1 MIVDNGKK
9 TQRKPR
15 LKISGNL
22 KLKQQGNFRSRK
34 ENKTPEGLCEKAG
47 ENTDKK
53 FAEYYVQLFFL
64 S

>member
-1 MIVDNGKK
+1 MIVNNGKK

-22 KLKQQGNFRSRK
+22 KLKQQGNLKSCK
-34 ENKTPEGLCEKAG
+34 VNKTPEALYEKAG
-47 ENTDKK
+47 ESIDGKL
-53 FAEYYVQLFFL
+53 AEYYVQLFFL

>member
-15 LKISGNL
+15 LKIPGNL
-22 KLKQQGNFRSRK
+22 KLKQQGNLKSG
-34 ENKTPEGLCEKAG
+34 EVNSTTETLYEKTGKS
-47 ENTDKK
+47 TDSKL
-53 FAEYYVQLFFL
+53 AEYYVQLFFL

>member
-9 TQRKPR
+9 NQRKPG

-22 KLKQQGNFRSRK
+22 KLKQQGNLKSGK
-34 ENKTPEGLCEKAG
+34 VNSIPETLYEKIGKSTDSKLAG
-47 ENTDKK
+47 
-53 FAEYYVQLFFL
+53 YYVQLFFL